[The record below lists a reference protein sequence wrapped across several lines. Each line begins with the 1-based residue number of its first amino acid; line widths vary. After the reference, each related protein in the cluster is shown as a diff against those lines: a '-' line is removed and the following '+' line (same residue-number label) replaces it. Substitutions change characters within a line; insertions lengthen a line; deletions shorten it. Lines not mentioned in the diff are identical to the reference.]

1 VSIAL
6 VNGGKGDGAT
16 ALTVSGSILDPTK
29 ITAADIVGG
38 VNAATG
44 AETGLEVV
52 RQVFPKLGMVPGILL
67 APRFSKDPM
76 VCAALQAKCRK
87 INGVFDAVCFV
98 DIDSSASGA
107 RKYTDVANQ
116 KVKQGATS
124 REAYGL
130 WLYGKIGSTIY
141 SGSSLAAAAAVY
153 NDSLYNDTPNAS
165 PSNVSVPISSACLED
180 GTEVLMD
187 QEQGNVLNEQG
198 VATFIRS
205 GDFVVWGN
213 ETCCYPKNTD
223 PKDAFLCV
231 RRFFNHSWTSFVLDN
246 MSKLDKPM
254 NKKRLQSIIDS
265 ENMKG
270 SVYVSTEV
278 CASYSMKADPDRNT
292 TAELVAGHYS
302 FYQFCTPFPPFKQI
316 NNTMEY
322 EAGALTSA
330 LSL

>member
-1 VSIAL
+1 
-6 VNGGKGDGAT
+6 
-16 ALTVSGSILDPTK
+16 
-29 ITAADIVGG
+29 
-38 VNAATG
+38 
-44 AETGLEVV
+44 
-52 RQVFPKLGMVPGILL
+52 M
-67 APRFSKDPM
+67 
-76 VCAALQAKCRK
+76 
-87 INGVFDAVCFV
+87 
-98 DIDSSASGA
+98 
-107 RKYTDVANQ
+107 
-116 KVKQGATS
+116 
-124 REAYGL
+124 
-130 WLYGKIGSTIY
+130 
-141 SGSSLAAAAAVY
+141 
-153 NDSLYNDTPNAS
+153 
-165 PSNVSVPISSACLED
+165 
-180 GTEVLMD
+180 
-187 QEQGNVLNEQG
+187 LNEQG

-223 PKDAFLCV
+223 PQDAFLCV

>member
-1 VSIAL
+1 MRAEGLGTYCLLTLIRKVACAVENAAKKFESNVTDCAL
-6 VNGGKGDGAT
+6 VFEGGGYR
-16 ALTVSGSILDPTK
+16 
-29 ITAADIVGG
+29 
-38 VNAATG
+38 
-44 AETGLEVV
+44 AEMLHG
-52 RQVFPKLGMVPGILL
+52 
-67 APRFSKDPM
+67 
-76 VCAALQAKCRK
+76 
-87 INGVFDAVCFV
+87 
-98 DIDSSASGA
+98 
-107 RKYTDVANQ
+107 
-116 KVKQGATS
+116 
-124 REAYGL
+124 
-130 WLYGKIGSTIY
+130 
-141 SGSSLAAAAAVY
+141 Y